1 MEQDLKMKIFMQDYC
16 TKAEAERFTK
26 QGSEVIAVPDWE
38 QYVHDNDLRNEEGRY
53 ITLDELYGER
63 DVSFVHFEGQEYI
76 LLYVL

>member
-1 MEQDLKMKIFMQDYC
+1 MEQNVKIFMEDNC
-16 TKAEAERFTK
+16 TKAEAERFIK